1 MRGRIPTIASVAG
14 AQIVGVRVVGVP
26 VLGVLAA
33 GVLACAALV
42 APAAAAGV
50 ALAPDAAQRLGV
62 ATQRLAAAQRS
73 AEIDAFAKVLDPA
86 PLVQTDS
93 DLRTAEAAAR
103 ASAAEARRAGVLH
116 RNDSEMSAKDA
127 EAALAQAQSDALHVR
142 LLRRQLALA
151 WGPGVAQL
159 DAARREALVGGLA
172 AGTIALVHVDT
183 HNNAGQAGAR
193 SVRIDIGDGSVT
205 GRVIGPARAAEPRL
219 QSSGLLVEV
228 TGPQA
233 VLLATGLTQSAH
245 IATAS
250 QERGVLIPRS
260 AVIRFQ
266 GAAWVYVRR
275 GAGAYE
281 RRLLPDPTPGP
292 DGYFEAHGPAVGEE
306 VVVSGATE
314 LFAAEQ
320 TRSARGD

>member
-1 MRGRIPTIASVAG
+1 MRGRGLTSA
-14 AQIVGVRVVGVP
+14 
-26 VLGVLAA
+26 LAA
-33 GVLACAALV
+33 ALLACVAL
-42 APAAAAGV
+42 AHPAAAMGV
-50 ALAPDAAQRLGV
+50 AVAPDAAQRLGI
-62 ATQRLAAAQRS
+62 ATQPLVAAERS

-103 ASAAEARRAGVLH
+103 ASAGEARRASALN
-116 RNDSEMSAKDA
+116 RNGGEMSAKDA
-127 EAALAQAQSDALHVR
+127 EAALAQSRADALRVR

-151 WGPGVAQL
+151 WGPGVARL
-159 DAARREALVGGLA
+159 DAGRREALARGLA

-193 SVRIDIGDGSVT
+193 SVRVDIGDGSVT
-205 GRVIGPARAAEPRL
+205 GRVIGPARIAEPRL
-219 QSSGLLVEV
+219 QSSGLIVEV

-233 VLLATGLTQSAH
+233 MLLAAGLTQSAH

-260 AVIRFQ
+260 AVIRAQ
-266 GAAWVYVRR
+266 GSALVYIRS
-275 GAGAYE
+275 GAGFYE
-281 RRLLPDPTPGP
+281 RRLLPDPVPGA
-292 DGYFEAHGPAVGEE
+292 DGYFEAHGPAAGDT
-306 VVVSGATE
+306 VVVRGATA

-320 TRSARGD
+320 SQAARPD